1 MAEHLARIF
10 GSEEDRVNCPFYFK
24 MGACRHGDQ
33 CTRLHNRPVTA
44 QTLLLKNMYQP
55 QPVEVRVAQGEQF
68 EDPEADVAQ
77 LKFEDFYYEVFME
90 LSTYGEVEDMVV
102 CDNIGEHMM
111 GNVYV
116 KYVEEDGAENALQKL
131 TGRFYQGRMLQPE
144 FCPVSDFKEPVCRQF
159 DEAKCNRGG
168 FCNFIHWKHV
178 PRVVKR
184 RIFRDMYDDYP
195 EYRKKRR
202 AEKTAK
208 AGKDD
213 GGGAGAFYGGSAPPP
228 ARQSSEERRAMI
240 AAWNAEG
247 EE

>member
-33 CTRLHNRPVTA
+33 CSRLHNRPVTA

-68 EDPEADVAQ
+68 EDTEADGAQ

-90 LSTYGEVEDMVV
+90 LGQYGEVEDMVV

-116 KYVEEDGAENALQKL
+116 KYVEEESAELALQKL

-184 RIFRDMYDDYP
+184 RIFRDMYDDHP
-195 EYRKKRR
+195 EFRRKRKQ
-202 AEKTAK
+202 EKK
-208 AGKDD
+208 
-213 GGGAGAFYGGSAPPP
+213 GGGGGGGGGAFYGGAAAEPAP
-228 ARQSSEERRAMI
+228 ARQTSEERRAMI
-240 AAWNAEG
+240 AAWNDEG
-247 EE
+247 GD